1 MVYVTRNGRARG
13 ETMACGLKTRVE
25 MKGVVSWRKSENERN
40 ERSLAKLEKRNGEV
54 GVAV

>member
-1 MVYVTRNGRARG
+1 
-13 ETMACGLKTRVE
+13 MACGLKTRVE